1 MKKTKWTC
9 LAGFFLL
16 FGLGSL
22 SYAAEIHQAA
32 QAGDLVKIRELLEKD
47 PALVNAKDE
56 NGRTPLHWAARAGN
70 LEVLRYLVDKGADPN
85 ALDNNGVASLHILA
99 RSGQP
104 EAARLL
110 IEKGADIDIKDPV
123 KLTPLNMAAESGL
136 EAMVKLL
143 IEKGADIENKHAYGR
158 TPLVGAARERGNINV
173 IRMLL
178 DAGADV
184 NSSDNWK
191 ATALDLAAWRGFE
204 EVVNLLLE
212 RGAVLPKDSFRA
224 RELLQNAAEKGL
236 AGLFSRVVE
245 KGADPT
251 FPIEDGGTLLH
262 AAAAGG
268 SVPILETLLAKGLDV
283 NLQDANGWSPL
294 HFAAEMGRGEA
305 VTLLLGHEANINAR
319 TLMGQTAANIAE
331 ENGNE
336 DVALILKAKG
346 ADPGPP
352 RFPELKGPYLGQKT
366 PGRKPEVFAKGIV
379 SGRYGLHSNIAFSPD
394 GKEAFWS
401 IMIPPRGRG
410 YGTGKTLVSREVGGR
425 WTYPEEAVFDGVPLD
440 DVAFFHP
447 DGTKLYDMAV
457 RPIVPGGNPAKENIW
472 EWKKTEGAWGQPRP
486 LDDVI
491 NNNSLHWQFGVDR
504 KGNIYLTLNI
514 PGSYG
519 ESDIY
524 VSRLAGGRYQTPEN
538 LGPGVNSAGRDEFPF
553 IEPDGAYLLFVRDF
567 DIYVSFP
574 DADGKWGE
582 AKKLGPEINTRGM
595 ELLPM
600 VSPDGRFF
608 FFSRGQDTY
617 WVDAGIFDGLKPKKA
632 ALPQAEDEIPI
643 EVVRVSDRVL
653 VLKEDVMGNNITAI
667 ASKTGLIIVDTSGY
681 PSTARKVRGIVEKE
695 FNRTD
700 FAFVIN
706 THWHWDHAWGNQVFP
721 EATIIAHA
729 GCLAMMER
737 DKEYVATRVQN
748 LKRRLEGQGN
758 ELAQTDPDSPKARAV
773 QRLIAR
779 TEREIRDYSEG
790 FAITPPQVTFTD
802 RLTWDLGDMTLKMVF
817 FGRAHSGADI
827 FIHIPEEGLLLT
839 GDIFLDRNWLP
850 LFAGQPELDIPRWIE
865 VLHSSLDG
873 PDNLTRIIPGHLDLW
888 TPEKLD
894 LWRDY
899 IVDNWTGLKKAREEG
914 LGFEAAA
921 ARLPLGNKYFYLRD
935 NGHSEARIQ
944 EFHRNNL
951 EAFWSQLVESAARLV
966 QDAILEGGAEAGLK
980 KFAELRAQKEH
991 FFFNERQFNGVGYR
1005 FLTSGRTDDAITVF
1019 KMNVE
1024 LFPEAWNVYDSLAEA
1039 YAGKGE
1045 TGLAIQNYERSLELN
1060 PDNQN
1065 AKDRLKNLK
1074 KETNAG
1080 MSWA

>member
-9 LAGFFLL
+9 LAGFFFIFALFSLL
-16 FGLGSL
+16 Q
-22 SYAAEIHQAA
+22 AAEIHRAA
-32 QAGDLVKIRELLEKD
+32 EAGDLAKVKILLEKD
-47 PALVNAKDE
+47 PALVNARDE
-56 NGRTPLHWAARAGN
+56 NGRTPLHLAARGRHPD
-70 LEVLRYLVDKGADPN
+70 VLRYLVDKGAGLDV
-85 ALDNNGVASLHILA
+85 LDNNGIAPLHILA
-99 RSGQP
+99 GSGQT

-110 IEKGADIDIKDPV
+110 IEKGADIDVKDPV

-136 EAMVKLL
+136 ESMVKLL

-184 NSSDNWK
+184 NSSDKWK

-212 RGAVLPKDSFRA
+212 RGAAIPEDNARS

-236 AGLFSRVVE
+236 VGLFSRVAE
-245 KGADPT
+245 KGADLT
-251 FPIEDGGTLLH
+251 FPIEAGGTLLH

-268 SVPILETLLAKGLDV
+268 SVPILETLLSQGLDI

-305 VTLLLGHEANINAR
+305 VSFLLDRKADINSR
-319 TLMGQTAANIAE
+319 TLMGQTAYNIAA

-336 DVALILKAKG
+336 DVVRVLAEKG
-346 ADPGPP
+346 ADLNPA
-352 RFPELKGPYLGQKT
+352 RFPELKGPYLGQTT
-366 PGRKPEVFAKGIV
+366 PGRTPEVFAKGIV
-379 SGRYGLHSNIAFSPD
+379 SGRYGLHSNIVFSPD
-394 GKEAFWS
+394 GREAFWS

-410 YGTGKTLVSREVGGR
+410 YGTGKTLVSRQVEGR
-425 WTYPEEAVFDGVPLD
+425 WSYAVEAVFEGIPLD

-457 RPIVPGGNPAKENIW
+457 RPRSPGGKPEKENIW
-472 EWKKTEGAWGQPRP
+472 EWRKTGGSWGQPRV

-504 KGNIYLTLNI
+504 KSNIYLSLNI
-514 PGSYG
+514 PGSHG

-524 VSRLAGGRYQTPEN
+524 VSRLVNGRYLTPEN
-538 LGPGVNSAGRDEFPF
+538 LGPGVNSAGREEFPF
-553 IEPDGAYLLFVRDF
+553 IEPDGAYLLFVRDM
-567 DIYVSFP
+567 DIYISFP
-574 DADGKWGE
+574 DAGGKWGE
-582 AKKLGPEINTRGM
+582 AKKLGSEINTPDM
-595 ELLPM
+595 ELLPV
-600 VSPDGRFF
+600 VSPDGRFL

-617 WVDAGIFDGLKPKKA
+617 WVDAGIIKDLKPEKVT
-632 ALPQAEDEIPI
+632 QSQTDDGIPI
-643 EVVRVSDRVL
+643 EVVRLSDRVL
-653 VLKEDVMGNNITAI
+653 VLKENVMGNNITAI
-667 ASKTGLIIVDTSGY
+667 ASKKGIVVVDTSGY
-681 PSTARKVRGIVEKE
+681 TSTAKKARGIIEKE
-695 FNRTD
+695 FGRTD

-706 THWHWDHAWGNQVFP
+706 THWHWDHAWGNQAFP
-721 EATIIAHA
+721 ETTIIGHEA
-729 GCLAMMER
+729 CPAMMER
-737 DKEYVATRVQN
+737 DREYAAARVQN
-748 LKRRLEGQGN
+748 MKRRLEEQKN
-758 ELAQTDPDSPKARAV
+758 KLAQATSDSPEADAIRRSIR
-773 QRLIAR
+773 QM
-779 TEREIRDYSEG
+779 ERDIKDHSDG
-790 FAITPPQVTFTD
+790 FVITPPQITFND
-802 RLTWDLGDMTLKMVF
+802 RLTWDLGDLTLKMVF

-865 VLHSSLDG
+865 VLHTVLDG
-873 PDNLTRIIPGHLDLW
+873 QDKVTKIIPGHLDFW

-899 IVDNWTGLKKAREEG
+899 IVDNWVGLKKAREEG
-914 LGFEAAA
+914 LTFDAAA
-921 ARLPLGNKYFYLRD
+921 ARLPLGEKYFYLKE
-935 NGHSEARIQ
+935 NGFSEARIQ
-944 EFHRNNL
+944 EFHRANL
-951 EAFWSQLVESAARLV
+951 EAFWSQLVESAAGLV
-966 QDAILEGGAEAGLK
+966 QEAILSGGEDAGRK
-980 KFAELRAQKEH
+980 KFAELKAQKERY
-991 FFFNERQFNGVGYR
+991 FFNERQFNSVGYGL
-1005 FLTSGRTDDAITVF
+1005 LTMGRTDDAIIVF

-1039 YAGKGE
+1039 YAAKGE
-1045 TGLAIQNYERSLELN
+1045 TGLAVKNYERSLELN

-1074 KETNAG
+1074 KGHN
-1080 MSWA
+1080 